1 MWRMRQDGGMANK
14 KARVEEDIDR
24 LFTLDPSE
32 FIKAR
37 DELAKRLK
45 AEGRTEAAEVKA
57 LRRPT
62 VAAWAA
68 NQVARQNPK
77 EIGELLAAGDDLR
90 QAQRKA
96 LSGVKG
102 GGFREAMQRRRKAVD
117 ALTDRAE
124 SLLS

>member
-1 MWRMRQDGGMANK
+1 MANK
-14 KARVEEDIDR
+14 KKASVEDDIDR
-24 LFTLDPSE
+24 LFTLDTSE

-45 AEGRTEAAEVKA
+45 AEGRPEDAAEDKA
-57 LRRPT
+57 LRRT
-62 VAAWAA
+62 TGAAWAG

-102 GGFREAMQRRRKAVD
+102 GGFREAMQRRRRAVD
-117 ALTDRAE
+117 VLAERAE
-124 SLLS
+124 SLLREAGK